1 MEIKI
6 KEFERQHNVKRDDIV
21 AFIKKMSGRSNDKVN
36 KNTILKDFEIQA
48 LMTEFV
54 SKKIDSG
61 SMSSGSPLSSSLS
74 ATSLAALQSASAKIE
89 PHNMSSKVS
98 SSTPVPSPSTTST
111 STPVQA
117 TKEES
122 PVVSEDT
129 TTTNIISKESKS
141 DDDTLLEV
149 EIFSKEVASNFEE
162 AKATKAPL
170 DKDDKK
176 KHDQAAKKGD
186 LKLYFQYLTTA
197 NEQINGLKK
206 KYSDDYKSKVDA
218 LNDAKNAIKTER
230 DKLNRDIAAFEEHKA
245 TLEPTLTALDERER
259 NVRLREMAI
268 TNERYPEIILSLT
281 ETMEQAQKNVLAG
294 SHQWL
299 GQLAEKSKEYQE
311 LVKGV
316 AGKRIELTQKETE
329 LSEKEEEV
337 AAREE
342 FVSIQEET
350 LRQDITEDMEFK
362 YGKKIEELERQ
373 NNVAQIKY
381 SRLKEQADEAKEQLE
396 LIRSAFKGVE
406 PKFIIEEFQRVQN
419 ESKKYKEERDAK
431 VSRADLKDAK
441 EAYEAE
447 KRVNAELRKQLSD
460 KRLEAVLQQARDTE
474 EIKLRNK
481 ELEAK
486 NKAAEVQLESY
497 EHTYKQQQ
505 EVIERLTGD
514 KKDRENAFEF
524 ARAADEDASLN
535 NGNIDFDTPD
545 SLSELVKYVRSR
557 MAKGNAEGKEKF
569 YYSERTV
576 KVFLAGL
583 HMSPISILQ
592 GISGTGKT
600 SLPREFIKAITAGSK
615 VFDGNDA
622 KTKLPRAPYR
632 ICAIQSGWRDNMDL
646 MGYFNS
652 FDCKYNETDFFKAL
666 YVAGLPKYADTLFFI
681 ILDEMNLSHPEH
693 YFADF
698 LSLLEQD
705 EDNQIISIKAPMDV
719 LRDRIKGG
727 LKIPKNVRFIGTAN
741 HDETTNSFAPKTLDR
756 SNLLQM
762 DGEKNDDVRPTSS
775 QFAVN
780 YKWFEERFAEAEKQF
795 VSYYKEFKNFIEDKD
810 LVTLLKQY
818 GIGIG
823 KRFAEKQAMR
833 FICVYMACG
842 DDPKQDL
849 ADAVDQLM
857 TTRMLRVLAN
867 KYGLDAQKILHIEDE
882 YVTIFERHFN
892 YYKPTQGSKFL
903 MELAENK
910 DEE

>member
-1 MEIKI
+1 MDIKI
-6 KEFERQHNVKRDDIV
+6 KEFERQHNVKRDDII
-21 AFIKKMSGRSNDKVN
+21 AFIKKMPGRSKDKVN
-36 KNTILKDFEIQA
+36 KNTILKDIEVQA
-48 LMTEFV
+48 LMSKFV
-54 SKKIDSG
+54 TKKAEPDS
-61 SMSSGSPLSSSLS
+61 MTSGSPLSSSLS
-74 ATSLAALQSASAKIE
+74 ATSLAALQSATKNIPPQSAPAE
-89 PHNMSSKVS
+89 NNVSTPAS
-98 SSTPVPSPSTTST
+98 SSVSTPAKASVQQPKEDITITTKNTAASSTTN
-111 STPVQA
+111 
-117 TKEES
+117 
-122 PVVSEDT
+122 SEDDIFIEAEILSEEVVT
-129 TTTNIISKESKS
+129 SFESENAVKASLEKE
-141 DDDTLLEV
+141 
-149 EIFSKEVASNFEE
+149 
-162 AKATKAPL
+162 
-170 DKDDKK
+170 DKK
-176 KHDQAAKKGD
+176 KRDQAAKSGNIKSY
-186 LKLYFQYLTTA
+186 LQYLTTT
-197 NEQINGLKK
+197 NEQLNGLKK
-206 KYSDDYKSKVDA
+206 KYAEDYKSKVDA
-218 LNDAKNAIKTER
+218 LKDSENAVKSAREQL
-230 DKLNRDIAAFEEHKA
+230 DRDIADFEERKA
-245 TLEPTLTALDERER
+245 SLEPTLKALDERE
-259 NVRLREMAI
+259 NTVRSREIAI
-268 TNERYPEIILSLT
+268 ANERYPEIILSLT
-281 ETMEQAQKNVLAG
+281 RTMEQAQKDVLEG

-299 GQLAEKSKEYQE
+299 GELTAKSKEYQE
-311 LVKGV
+311 LVKGI
-316 AGKRIELTQKETE
+316 AGRRLELTKKETE
-329 LSEKEEEV
+329 LSEKEDEV
-337 AAREE
+337 TAREE
-342 FVSIQEET
+342 FVSIQEDT
-350 LRQDITEDMEFK
+350 LREDITEDLEFK
-362 YGKKIEELERQ
+362 YGKKIKQLEAEKE
-373 NNVAQIKY
+373 VAQIKY
-381 SRLKEQADEAKEQLE
+381 SRLKELADEAKEQLE
-396 LIRSAFKGVE
+396 LIRSAFNGVD
-406 PKFIIEEFQRVQN
+406 PKCIIEEFQRIQN

-431 VSRADLKDAK
+431 VARADLKDAE

-447 KRVNAELRKQLSD
+447 KRVNAELRQQLSD

-474 EIKLRNK
+474 EIRLRNK

-497 EHTYKQQQ
+497 EHTYRQQQ

-524 ARAADEDASLN
+524 ARSADEDASLN
-535 NGNIDFDTPD
+535 NGNIDFKTPD
-545 SLSELVKYVRSR
+545 SLSELVTYVRGR

-569 YYSERTV
+569 YYSEKTV

-600 SLPREFIKAITAGSK
+600 SLPREFIKAITVGSK
-615 VFDGNDA
+615 VFEGNDA
-622 KTKLPRAPYR
+622 RTKLPRAPYR

-705 EDNQIISIKAPMDV
+705 EENQIISIKAPMDV

-756 SNLLQM
+756 SNLMQM
-762 DGEKNDDVRPTSS
+762 DGEKNDDIIPVSTQYTIS
-775 QFAVN
+775 
-780 YKWFEERFAEAEKQF
+780 YTWLEEKFSEAEKHF
-795 VSYYKEFKNFIEDKD
+795 TSYYKEFKKFIEDKD
-810 LVTLLKQY
+810 LIALLKQY

-823 KRFAEKQAMR
+823 KRFADKQAMR
-833 FICVYMACG
+833 FISVYMACG

-867 KYGLDAQKILHIEDE
+867 KYGLDAQKILHIEE
-882 YVTIFERHFN
+882 QYVKIFERYFN

-903 MELAENK
+903 MELADNN